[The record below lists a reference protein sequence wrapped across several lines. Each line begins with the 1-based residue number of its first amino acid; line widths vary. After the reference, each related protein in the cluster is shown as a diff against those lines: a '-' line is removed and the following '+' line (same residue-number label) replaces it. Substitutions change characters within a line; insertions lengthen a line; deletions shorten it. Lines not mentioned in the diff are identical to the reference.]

1 MKKFFTRLVAKAM
14 RFWLFTFKNKTLIEK
29 EIGGFRFRFRR
40 FWLDIES
47 VSDKYWAL
55 RLRADTHP
63 YLYLY
68 SAVKQ
73 EKENQLNGYGLYVYL
88 TSMFLTKDQ
97 LFADD
102 VNKALQA
109 YEKRLEAEAKAVAK
123 KATDYDEQQNAEFMK
138 DALKRGQMT
147 RQQRRK
153 AEREA
158 RKQMKKDLKEV

>member
-1 MKKFFTRLVAKAM
+1 MRKIFNKVVASVMKW
-14 RFWLFTFKNKTLIEK
+14 WLFTFRNKTLIEK

-68 SAVKQ
+68 SAVQQ
-73 EKENQLNGYGLYVYL
+73 EKENQLNGYVLYVYL
-88 TSMFLTKDQ
+88 TSMSLTKDQ

-109 YEKRLEAEAKAVAK
+109 YEKRLTAEAESEAK
-123 KATDYDEQQNAEFMK
+123 KVTEYDEEQSAAFVK
-138 DALKRGQMT
+138 DALERGKMT

-153 AEREA
+153 AERDA